1 MRGTYGLE
9 AMNAKI
15 EEMKANLARIAEAL
29 PPQAPQAYLEDEPSS
44 RLDDLDRRLRA
55 LERQVQIVDR
65 QVAKLTQ
72 LLDPET

>member
-1 MRGTYGLE
+1 MRGTYGLA

-15 EEMKANLARIAEAL
+15 AELRQNLDRLAL